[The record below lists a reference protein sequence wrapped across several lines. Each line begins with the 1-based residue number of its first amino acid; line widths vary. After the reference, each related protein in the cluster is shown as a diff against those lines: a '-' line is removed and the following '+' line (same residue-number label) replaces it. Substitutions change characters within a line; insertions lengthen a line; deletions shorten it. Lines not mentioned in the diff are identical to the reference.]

1 MGQMPEFAQE
11 LIITYNKRVYVE
23 FLPELSQ
30 LFLILRFL
38 NHNAGYLY
46 VLPLSHFSS
55 NEIFSFSCTKQS
67 QPSKKSLLPLV

>member
-30 LFLILRFL
+30 LFLILRFFKP
-38 NHNAGYLY
+38 YY
-46 VLPLSHFSS
+46 R
-55 NEIFSFSCTKQS
+55 
-67 QPSKKSLLPLV
+67 KSLCIAIVLFLIV

>member
-30 LFLILRFL
+30 LFVMLRFFK
-38 NHNAGYLY
+38 
-46 VLPLSHFSS
+46 P
-55 NEIFSFSCTKQS
+55 
-67 QPSKKSLLPLV
+67 